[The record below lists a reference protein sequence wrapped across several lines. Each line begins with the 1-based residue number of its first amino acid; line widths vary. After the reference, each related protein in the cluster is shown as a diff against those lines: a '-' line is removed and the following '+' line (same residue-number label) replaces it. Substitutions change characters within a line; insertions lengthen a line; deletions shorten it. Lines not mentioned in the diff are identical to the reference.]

1 MPSPPVNKELVE
13 RFKFNIEDYKKGN
26 YNETQVRREFIDPF
40 FKALGWD
47 VANEKGYAEAYKDVV
62 HEFSLKTKDKAEA
75 PDYLFRIGG
84 TKKFF
89 VEAKKPSV
97 NLKDDI
103 SPAFQLRRY
112 AWSAKLPLSIL
123 TDFEELAV
131 YDCRIQPKK
140 TDKSSTARIN
150 YFTYEEYIDRW
161 DEIESIFS
169 REAILKGSFDK
180 FAESNKGKRGTAE
193 VDDAFLKEIEKW
205 RELLARNI
213 ALRNESLSNRELNF
227 AVQKTIDRIIF
238 LRICED
244 RGIEDYGQLM
254 NLQNGANVYQR
265 LLQIFTRADEKYNSG
280 LFHFDDEKDR
290 KEEPDK
296 ITPALTIDDDKLKE
310 IIKNLYY
317 PDSPYEFS
325 VLPSDILGHVYE
337 QFLGKVIR
345 LTPGHRA
352 VIEEKPEVKKAGGVY
367 YTPTYIVD
375 YIVKNTLGKKLEEI
389 EEKFSL
395 TNRHPD
401 PTKAGKESHHK
412 PSVDFNEIN
421 KAIKA
426 ASKIKVLDPACG
438 SGSFLIDAYQYL
450 LNWHLKLYSV
460 EISFMKS
467 PAAQNLRTD
476 TSLTRQPEG
485 QVKSLQKIVYQTKE
499 NEYRLTTAEKK
510 RILLNNIYG
519 VDIDSQAVEVTKLS
533 LLLKVLEGETEESL
547 TTQLSMFRERAL
559 PDLSSNIKCG
569 NSLIGPDF
577 YEQTEL
583 DLDEEEHY
591 RINVF
596 DWNEEIKEIMN
607 DGGFDCVIGNPPYV
621 RIQAMKQWAEQEINF
636 YKKKYNSAQKGNYD
650 LYVVFVERGYSLLC
664 KNGFLGFI
672 LPNKMFNSQYGVSIR
687 RLLYRNKAVDKIVN
701 FGFNQ
706 VFKGATTYTALLFLN
721 KEDKENFVY
730 HNVKDLTDWILENKS
745 ECGELKSELLESDVW
760 NFNVGKGQTIF
771 EKLNSIESKLEKYL
785 DVFVGLQTSADD
797 VYIVDLIE
805 EKENSL
811 LVSSKS
817 LEKEVEVEKELFH
830 PLVSG
835 TDIKRYQELVKR
847 QFVLFPYMVKNE
859 KGNLISI
866 DYLEQYYPQT
876 LNYLIENKQRLQ
888 NRERGKFKDQKWYRF
903 GRNQNIGIQKR
914 IKICVPRLVEKLH
927 CSFDEYGEFYLD
939 NVDVGGLSFKPEFIN
954 FSYYP
959 LIAILN
965 SKLMQWYFP
974 SISAPFRG
982 GWYSANKQFLSQLPI
997 VYPSDELVVI
1007 FEQKVKQIINL
1018 KSSVKNVKT
1027 PQEKK
1032 NLERQIA
1039 ALDKQIDQLVYELYG
1054 LTEDE
1059 IKIVEESM
1067 K

>member
-1 MPSPPVNKELVE
+1 MPAPSVIKELVE
-13 RFKFNIEDYKKGN
+13 RFKFNINDYKKGN

-131 YDCRIQPKK
+131 YDCRIQPTK

-169 REAILKGSFDK
+169 RDAILKGSFDK

-296 ITPALTIDDDKLKE
+296 ITPALSIDDDKLKE

-317 PDSPYEFS
+317 PESPYEFS

-352 VIEEKPEVKKAGGVY
+352 VVEEKPEVKKAGGVY
-367 YTPTYIVD
+367 YTPTYIVN

-395 TNRHPD
+395 TNRHSGLD
-401 PTKAGKESHHK
+401 PESI
-412 PSVDFNEIN
+412 PNIMR
-421 KAIKA
+421 AIKA

-438 SGSFLIDAYQYL
+438 SGSFLIGAYQYL
-450 LNWHLKLYSV
+450 LDWHIKLYSV
-460 EISFMKS
+460 EISLMKS
-467 PAAQNLRTD
+467 LRKD
-476 TSLTRQPEG
+476 SP
-485 QVKSLQKIVYQTKE
+485 VYQTKE
-499 NEYRLTTAEKK
+499 GEYRLTTTEKK

-547 TTQLSMFRERAL
+547 TTQLSMFRQRAL

-577 YEQTEL
+577 YDQTEL
-583 DLDEEEHY
+583 NLDEEEHY

-596 DWNEEIKEIMN
+596 DWNEEFKEIMN

-621 RIQAMKQWAEQEINF
+621 RTSTLNKVDVVYFKNR
-636 YKKKYNSAQKGNYD
+636 YKNSEASD
-650 LYVVFVERGYSLLC
+650 LY
-664 KNGFLGFI
+664 
-672 LPNKMFNSQYGVSIR
+672 
-687 RLLYRNKAVDKIVN
+687 
-701 FGFNQ
+701 
-706 VFKGATTYTALLFLN
+706 LLFI
-721 KEDKENFVY
+721 EMG
-730 HNVKDLTDWILENKS
+730 I
-745 ECGELKSELLESDVW
+745 ELLKNRGKFSYITPKFLL
-760 NFNVGKGQTIF
+760 FNIDCETTRLMLSKYTIDKLVDVGKAFKKVNTECIITVI
-771 EKLNSIESKLEKYL
+771 EKTVPNRHRVKVEEL
-785 DVFVGLQTSADD
+785 DLA
-797 VYIVDLIE
+797 
-805 EKENSL
+805 
-811 LVSSKS
+811 
-817 LEKEVEVEKELFH
+817 
-830 PLVSG
+830 
-835 TDIKRYQELVKR
+835 
-847 QFVLFPYMVKNE
+847 
-859 KGNLISI
+859 GNLIREDFIKQNSFKDFPNSLFNIYLNERDLSI
-866 DYLEQYYPQT
+866 INKLLKSKALST
-876 LNYLIENKQRLQ
+876 LVKIKRGMEIGKKDIRENKDGVKTLIGEDVKRFTISYQDTFVNKNHKEAKRLFEFSKA
-888 NRERGKFKDQKWYRF
+888 RE
-903 GRNQNIGIQKR
+903 
-914 IKICVPRLVEKLH
+914 KILIRRVSPK
-927 CSFDEYGEFYLD
+927 
-939 NVDVGGLSFKPEFIN
+939 
-954 FSYYP
+954 
-959 LIAILN
+959 LIATIDRDQFWFTKNLYGAINDSNYASEYIVGLLN
-965 SKLMQWYFP
+965 SSLLTYFFQKYFTTKKQDIFP
-974 SISAPFRG
+974 KFQKYQLDQIPIKTI
-982 GWYSANKQFLSQLPI
+982 NKDNAQYLKI
-997 VYPSDELVVI
+997 VA
-1007 FEQKVKQIINL
+1007 KVKQIINL
-1018 KSSVKNVKT
+1018 KSLVENVKT

-1039 ALDKQIDQLVYELYG
+1039 ALDKQIDRLVYELYG

-1059 IKIVEESM
+1059 IKIVEESI